1 MFCIAPRSAV
11 SLPRSL
17 GSKLMHV
24 TRQKMNR
31 LLVGGVSS
39 FFGDVVSSDSQV
51 VFLCQEDANIKNL
64 KT

>member
-1 MFCIAPRSAV
+1 
-11 SLPRSL
+11 
-17 GSKLMHV
+17 MHV

-39 FFGDVVSSDSQV
+39 FLGDVVSSDSQV
-51 VFLCQEDANIKNL
+51 VFLCQEVANIKNL